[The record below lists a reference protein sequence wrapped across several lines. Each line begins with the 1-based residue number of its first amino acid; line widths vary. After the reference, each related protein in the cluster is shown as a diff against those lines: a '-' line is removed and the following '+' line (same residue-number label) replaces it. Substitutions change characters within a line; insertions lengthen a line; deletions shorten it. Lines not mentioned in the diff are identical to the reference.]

1 MQKGNQVKP
10 KHLPSAHLSERL
22 LDDLRSTDPLVW
34 YTVSIRI
41 LVTGV
46 PLPVPVGVL
55 LTRVRHVDA
64 VILGRRRHRVK
75 QMAENNPSG
84 NPTRCFSH
92 LFTAGIFALQLLVRV
107 AVDVR
112 VLPTQVSVTSP
123 ANSTLWRQERPSGT
137 LINTEGPEFKLK
149 TGSDTWQVTEPS
161 RSVMHWALASQGLVR
176 LFPQLICGLH
186 PFT

>member
-1 MQKGNQVKP
+1 MQKGNHVNL
-10 KHLPSAHLSERL
+10 KHLPSADLSECFV
-22 LDDLRSTDPLVW
+22 DVLRSTDPLVW
-34 YTVSIRI
+34 YTVSICI
-41 LVTGV
+41 FVTDV

-64 VILGRRRHRVK
+64 VILGRRCHRVK
-75 QMAENNPSG
+75 QTPENNPSV
-84 NPTRCFSH
+84 NLTMWFSH

-112 VLPTQVSVTSP
+112 VLPTQVSITGP
-123 ANSTLWRQERPSGT
+123 ANSTLRRQERPSGT
-137 LINTEGPEFKLK
+137 LINTEGPEFKPE

-161 RSVMHWALASQGLVR
+161 LSVMHWAWALQGLVR
-176 LFPQLICGLH
+176 LFPQLISGLH